1 VLRQIGGYALRLV
14 NGLSVVQAE
23 RDYRN
28 NAAAEL
34 APAVLPQQ
42 LAKMRTSTF
51 IEEVLNPRRDM
62 MIAAWGESQVDKI
75 EQQHRVL
82 FEMIRSSAP
91 LKATVDRH
99 TYQTMF
105 NEVWNALPAQDSLGH
120 LRAFCGGLATAF
132 ANTTSVKSDFSIL
145 KCEKDA
151 YRTSLTCL
159 SLEGVFQAK
168 QLGKIRELLGL
179 VTPVVE

>member
-1 VLRQIGGYALRLV
+1 VLRQKGGYALRLV

-34 APAVLPQQ
+34 APAVFPQQ
-42 LAKMRTSTF
+42 LAKMGTSTL
-51 IEEVLNPRRDM
+51 IEAVLNPRRDM

-75 EQQHRVL
+75 EQQHGVL
-82 FEMIRSSAP
+82 LEMIRSSAP

-105 NEVWNALPAQDSLGH
+105 NESWNALPAQDSLGH

-132 ANTTSVKSDFSIL
+132 ANTTSVGSNFSIL

-159 SLEGVFQAK
+159 SFEGVFQAK
-168 QLGKIRELLGL
+168 QLGKFRELLGL
-179 VTPVVE
+179 ITPVVE